1 MLVSV
6 EQRFARTQLH
16 TPFGELTVV
25 ASDVGLRYVMFEN
38 DAHPKS
44 FANMNVVDDAK
55 HNVVATAVEQ
65 LNEYIHGDRIS
76 FDLPLDLVGTEFQV
90 QAWRALAAIPFGS
103 TASYAQQA
111 ASIGRPTATRAIGA
125 ANGRNPVVVV
135 LPCHRV
141 IGADG
146 SLTGFGGG
154 LPVKKW
160 LLQHESDVL
169 SHRATARD

>member
-1 MLVSV
+1 MPA
-6 EQRFARTQLH
+6 EQRFSRARLH

-25 ASDVGLRYVMFEN
+25 ASDAGVRYVIFAE

-44 FANMNVVDDAK
+44 FADMVVVDNEK
-55 HNVVATAVEQ
+55 HHVVAAAVTQ
-65 LNEYIHGDRIS
+65 LNEYITGDRMS
-76 FDLPLDLVGTEFQV
+76 FDVPLDLVGTEFQV

-103 TASYAQQA
+103 TVSYAQQA

-125 ANGRNPVVVV
+125 ANGRNPVVIV

-160 LLQHESDVL
+160 LLQHETDVL
-169 SHRATARD
+169 SRISVARA

>member
-1 MLVSV
+1 MSGEL
-6 EQRFARTQLH
+6 QFARARLS

-25 ASDVGLRYVMFEN
+25 ASDFGVRYVMFQN

-44 FANMNVVDDAK
+44 FTNMSIVDDAR
-55 HNVVATAVEQ
+55 HHVAAATVQQ
-65 LNEYIHGDRIS
+65 LNEYIAGERIN
-76 FDLPLDLVGTEFQV
+76 FDVPLDLVGTEFQV
-90 QAWRALAAIPFGS
+90 QAWRALADIPFGS
-103 TASYAQQA
+103 TATYAQQA

-160 LLQHESDVL
+160 LLEHEENTVSR
-169 SHRATARD
+169 RASLRA

>member
-1 MLVSV
+1 MPA
-6 EQRFARTQLH
+6 EQRFSRARLH

-25 ASDVGLRYVMFEN
+25 ASDVGVRYVMFEN

-44 FANMNVVDDAK
+44 FANMVVVDDEK
-55 HNVVATAVEQ
+55 HHIVASAVTQ
-65 LNEYIHGDRIS
+65 LHEYITGDRTS
-76 FDLPLDLVGTEFQV
+76 FDVPLDLVGTDFQV
-90 QAWRALAAIPFGS
+90 QAWRALADIPFG
-103 TASYAQQA
+103 TTVSYAQQA
-111 ASIGRPTATRAIGA
+111 KSIGRPTATRAIGA
-125 ANGRNPVVVV
+125 ANGRNPVVVL

-160 LLQHESDVL
+160 LLQHETDVL
-169 SHRATARD
+169 SRVSPSHA

>member
-1 MLVSV
+1 MSGEL
-6 EQRFARTQLH
+6 QFARAQLA

-25 ASDVGLRYVMFEN
+25 ASDIGVRYVMFQN

-44 FANMNVVDDAK
+44 FANMSIVDDAR
-55 HNVVATAVEQ
+55 HHVAAATVQQ
-65 LNEYIHGDRIS
+65 LNEYIAGERIN
-76 FDLPLDLVGTEFQV
+76 FDVPLDLVGTEFQV
-90 QAWRALAAIPFGS
+90 QAWRALADIPFGS
-103 TASYAQQA
+103 TATYAQQA

-160 LLQHESDVL
+160 LLEHEANTVSRHA
-169 SHRATARD
+169 SSRA